1 MWNNISNSK
10 SAQPNKAETPTDATT
25 TDGTTTDGTKDV
37 PTDNKT
43 TDETTD
49 ETNQGN
55 SFVNFA
61 FQTTGAGIVNRL
73 IKDPDSASFYTLLMY
88 DFARIVICTTVFL
101 MMFATFGTLYTY
113 FYALFYTGA
122 VPTSTEMISC
132 LSDSNFDQPYDYP
145 LFTFTVEKTENDITT
160 FGTKTSVDPR
170 GINKVFSGIDPYTGN
185 RPIFFF
191 STLSMGMMYYAYFAT
206 SVVRGSGFP
215 FILILAFFSA
225 ISLGFVLS
233 VTHSISTIISFISWY
248 YNLTFIYYVPQNGNL
263 YSSPEHWYM
272 KIIWIIVMMSAL
284 WVGVIYCISLGPIFN
299 TCYLLLQ
306 MAFSGG
312 ITTEEPN
319 GKKTNLSVVN
329 SFFLFMKYA
338 FNPYKNILVYIIFG
352 VVLYI
357 SVTVTSSSTMFI
369 GLIIGILYA
378 IFGAK
383 ITAPMDYNTLAK
395 KFTNFGDQHTDDTIE
410 RDKSIATFNCDLTEK
425 VTTR

>member
-1 MWNNISNSK
+1 MGNNISNSK
-10 SAQPNKAETPTDATT
+10 SAKQNKAETTTDKTTTDKTPTDGT
-25 TDGTTTDGTKDV
+25 TDGTDGTI
-37 PTDNKT
+37 
-43 TDETTD
+43 DETK
-49 ETNQGN
+49 QGN
-55 SFVNFA
+55 PFVNFA

-73 IKDPDSASFYTLLMY
+73 IKDPYSGSFYTLLMY
-88 DFARIVICTTVFL
+88 DFVRIVICSTVFL

-113 FYALFYTGA
+113 FYSLFYTGA

-132 LSDSNFDQPYDYP
+132 LSDSTFDTPYSYP
-145 LFTFTVEKTENDITT
+145 LFTFTVDKTENDIITL
-160 FGTKTSVDPR
+160 GTKTSVDPS
-170 GINKVFSGIDPYTGN
+170 GINKAFAGVDPYTGKL
-185 RPIFFF
+185 PIFLN
-191 STLSMGMMYYAYFAT
+191 STLSMGMMYYASFAT
-206 SVVRGSGFP
+206 SVIRGSGFP

-233 VTHSISTIISFISWY
+233 VTHSISTIISFMSWY

-263 YSSPEHWYM
+263 YSSPENWYTKLFLGLTM
-272 KIIWIIVMMSAL
+272 TVAL

-299 TCYLLLQ
+299 TCYLLFI
-306 MAFSGG
+306 MTSKGG

-319 GKKTNLSVVN
+319 GKKTGLTVFN

-338 FNPYKNILVYIIFG
+338 FNPYKNVLVYIIFG

-395 KFTNFGDQHTDDTIE
+395 KFTNFGDQHSDDTIE
-410 RDKSIATFNCDLTEK
+410 RDKSIATFNCDLAGK
-425 VTTR
+425 VTSR